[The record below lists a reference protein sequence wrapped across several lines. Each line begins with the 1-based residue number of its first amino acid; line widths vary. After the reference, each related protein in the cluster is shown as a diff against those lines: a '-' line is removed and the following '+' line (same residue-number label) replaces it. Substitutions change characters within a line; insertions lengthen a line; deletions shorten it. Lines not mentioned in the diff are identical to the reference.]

1 MIFFTR
7 SANDPTIPSIP
18 WVANFDGARNIDFS
32 QEFGAKVAKNI
43 TVENL
48 GTDEIIFTINSKY
61 GPEQR
66 AAPGQTITLD
76 QWSEF
81 IFIKSGI
88 GLMRADLVDI
98 SVARGGVISAN

>member
-1 MIFFTR
+1 MPFFIR
-7 SANDPTIPSIP
+7 SSSDTTIPSIP
-18 WVANFDGARNIDFS
+18 WVNDFDGETNIDFS
-32 QEFGAKVAKNI
+32 QEFGEKVAKNI
-43 TVENL
+43 ALENL

-66 AAPGQTITLD
+66 AAPGQTLTLD

-88 GLMRADLVDI
+88 GLIRADLVDI
-98 SVARGGVISAN
+98 SVARGGVIRGN